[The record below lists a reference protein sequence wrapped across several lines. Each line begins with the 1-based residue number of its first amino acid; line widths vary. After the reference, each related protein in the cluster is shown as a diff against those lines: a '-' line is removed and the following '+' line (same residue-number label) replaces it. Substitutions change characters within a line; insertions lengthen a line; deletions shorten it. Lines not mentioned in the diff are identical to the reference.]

1 MEIKK
6 ITGNLFRSAAVSPHC
21 LAPCSQRCRHLQHE
35 AFAICPRVAIVAVRR
50 TVGGPFHR
58 LRLLWEAAVAIV
70 CCGRPLAPGCL
81 WENLSPTFAHDFFLF
96 AEARSQAKGS
106 GSKLFGL
113 NRFMT
118 SSSSY
123 TLDAFSTVA
132 WNRVITNQSAQK
144 LLGKKFK

>member
-1 MEIKK
+1 MI
-6 ITGNLFRSAAVSPHC
+6 
-21 LAPCSQRCRHLQHE
+21 
-35 AFAICPRVAIVAVRR
+35 
-50 TVGGPFHR
+50 
-58 LRLLWEAAVAIV
+58 
-70 CCGRPLAPGCL
+70 
-81 WENLSPTFAHDFFLF
+81 FLF

-123 TLDAFSTVA
+123 TPDAFSTVA